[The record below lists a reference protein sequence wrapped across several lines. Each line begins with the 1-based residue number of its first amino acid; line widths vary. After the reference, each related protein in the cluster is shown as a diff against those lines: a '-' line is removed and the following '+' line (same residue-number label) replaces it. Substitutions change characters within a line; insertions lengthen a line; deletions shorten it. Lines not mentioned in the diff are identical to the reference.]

1 MNSTEKR
8 FLQVILLLLAL
19 LFTATVRYLADTAA
33 VQTSTVA
40 NSDGAVTVS
49 AFLEG
54 VLDDGR

>member
-19 LFTATVRYLADTAA
+19 LFTATVRYLANSAS
-33 VQTSTVA
+33 VPTST
-40 NSDGAVTVS
+40 GAKYDDALTVS
-49 AFLEG
+49 GFLEG